1 MGTRVPVYVRA
12 ADPISQAGLASQLRF
27 QPEVTVVEQWN
38 EDAAPPVAVVAAEVA
53 DEQTLRLLRQLNHR
67 GCPAIVLVIS
77 TMDDSGLLSALETGV
92 CAVVSRAEATPTRLA
107 RLAVQASSGEFS
119 LPQDMLGKLIKQ
131 VSRLQH
137 HVLTP
142 MGLNMSGLSL
152 REVNVLKLV
161 AEGFGTHDIAQELS
175 YSERTVKNILHDV
188 TSRLQLRNRSHA
200 VAYAIREG
208 LI

>member
-1 MGTRVPVYVRA
+1 MGARVPVYVRA

-27 QPEVTVVEQWN
+27 QPEVTVVEQW
-38 EDAAPPVAVVAAEVA
+38 DDDTAPPVAVVAADAA
-53 DEQTLRLLRQLNHR
+53 DEPTLRLLRQLNHR
-67 GCPAIVLVIS
+67 GCPAIVLVVS
-77 TMDDSGLLSALETGV
+77 AMDDTGLLSALETGV
-92 CAVVSRAEATPTRLA
+92 CAVVSRTEATPTRLA

-131 VSRLQH
+131 VARLQH
-137 HVLTP
+137 HVLQP

-152 REVNVLKLV
+152 REINVLKLV